1 MGQESGL
8 SRSAAVGNSGDF
20 PQVMANVEINNGSG
34 HGGPVLPDK
43 ILKEV
48 REISWT
54 ADADGTLLWI
64 HPAAFNLYGIS
75 AEELVAVP
83 GGDDE
88 VLGPG
93 GGKK

>member
-1 MGQESGL
+1 
-8 SRSAAVGNSGDF
+8 
-20 PQVMANVEINNGSG
+20 MANVEINNGSG

-83 GGDDE
+83 GLWKMQCIQE
-88 VLGPG
+88 IALGCG
-93 GGKK
+93 SS